1 MKYMGDQPSRRSRL
15 GTDLTDNIFKPAIA
29 HEILRDELYCQLLR
43 QVTMNPSMLSEER
56 GWELIWLATGLFA
69 PSTSLMKEVYFPD
82 QSDEAIEVESST
94 RARDFCHRIAHR
106 LALKKRDG
114 FSLFVKIKEKVLAV
128 PESEFFFDFVRQLS
142 DWIQN
147 NHALKET
154 PIIPANYQ
162 VFFMRKLWMNVK
174 PGDDRNADLIFHYHQ
189 ECPKYL
195 LGYHKISKQEAIE
208 LGAIILRAIT
218 KDSKNAPLA
227 QIPQLLSELVPKDM
241 MRLSSTSEWKK
252 LISSAYVKV
261 EHLTSHQAKIDF
273 LTLIAKKETFG
284 SAFFPVSQYSDLSLP
299 DKLLIAINQNG
310 VHLYDAESKVLIT
323 QKGKVQYKASAVTLP
338 SHLPPPPTPPSFLN
352 DAYYKYGE
360 HYYIH
365 RRYITVPIQRY
376 LQLDER

>member
-1 MKYMGDQPSRRSRL
+1 
-15 GTDLTDNIFKPAIA
+15 
-29 HEILRDELYCQLLR
+29 
-43 QVTMNPSMLSEER
+43 
-56 GWELIWLATGLFA
+56 
-69 PSTSLMKEVYFPD
+69 
-82 QSDEAIEVESST
+82 
-94 RARDFCHRIAHR
+94 
-106 LALKKRDG
+106 
-114 FSLFVKIKEKVLAV
+114 
-128 PESEFFFDFVRQLS
+128 
-142 DWIQN
+142 
-147 NHALKET
+147 
-154 PIIPANYQ
+154 
-162 VFFMRKLWMNVK
+162 MRKLWMNVK

-261 EHLTSHQAKIDF
+261 EHLTSDQAKIDF

-323 QKGKVQYKASAVTLP
+323 QYPFNVICNWTSGNTYFNMTVGNGIRSSEGKKLLLDTTMGYKMDDLITSYISVLISGQTIRP
-338 SHLPPPPTPPSFLN
+338 SSTWKHESV
-352 DAYYKYGE
+352 
-360 HYYIH
+360 I
-365 RRYITVPIQRY
+365 
-376 LQLDER
+376 